1 MTKKHVLVGDIDC
14 GSDQL
19 FLIAGPCV
27 IEAEPLMMRTAERLK
42 KIAESLGISVIF

>member
-1 MTKKHVLVGDIDC
+1 MTKKHVFIGDIDC

-27 IEAEPLMMRTAERLK
+27 IEEESLMMRTAERLK
-42 KIAESLGISVIF
+42 GISQRLGFR